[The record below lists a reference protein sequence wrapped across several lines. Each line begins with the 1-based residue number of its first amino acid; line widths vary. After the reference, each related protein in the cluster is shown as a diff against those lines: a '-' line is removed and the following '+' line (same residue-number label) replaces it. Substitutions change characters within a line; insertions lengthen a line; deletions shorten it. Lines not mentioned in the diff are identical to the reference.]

1 MRPVAQ
7 LIAQITDFMTL
18 EAGDVLLVG
27 VPENMPRARAGDLMT
42 VDIEGV
48 GRVNNTLR
56 AQGAAP

>member
-1 MRPVAQ
+1 

-27 VPENMPRARAGDLMT
+27 VPENMPRARAGDRMS

-48 GRVNNTLR
+48 GRVSNTLR

>member
-27 VPENMPRARAGDLMT
+27 VPENMPRARAGDRMS

-48 GRVNNTLR
+48 GRVSNTLR